1 MNVRAALHRPN
12 ASRLAW
18 RVLAMAVWSSMIP
31 LLTACGTSPE
41 ELIARKWV
49 EESWAYEKLDRPPD
63 ALRRF
68 EGIRIGA
75 FEGRAV
81 YRHEAEYWRLYPDR
95 RFEISLS
102 SGEVLR
108 GRWRL
113 KGRGHI
119 LTLRH
124 ERGGVEE
131 FDVKDLSADR
141 LVLNFDL
148 GMEVRG
154 IGSLTFRQGEPK
166 ADIEPAR
173 EAGEIS

>member
-1 MNVRAALHRPN
+1 MSWQSAFPFLRRAALPFLLL
-12 ASRLAW
+12 SS
-18 RVLAMAVWSSMIP
+18 MAVMV
-31 LLTACGTSPE
+31 TGCGTSPE
-41 ELIARKWV
+41 ELIASKWV
-49 EESWAYEKLDRPPD
+49 ESSWSYEKLDRPPD
-63 ALRRF
+63 EMRRF
-68 EGIRIGA
+68 EGIRVVA
-75 FEGRAV
+75 FEGRSV
-81 YRHEAEYWRLYPDR
+81 FRHEAEYWRLYPDH

-124 ERGGVEE
+124 DRGGVEV
-131 FDVKDLSADR
+131 FDVKDISTER

-154 IGSLTFRQGEPK
+154 IGSLTFRRGVEH
-166 ADIEPAR
+166 ADAPASER
-173 EAGEIS
+173 ERGGLS

>member
-1 MNVRAALHRPN
+1 MLSLALLAAT
-12 ASRLAW
+12 LA
-18 RVLAMAVWSSMIP
+18 LA
-31 LLTACGTSPE
+31 TGCGPSPE
-41 ELIARKWV
+41 ELIAEKWV
-49 EESWAYEKLDRPPD
+49 ESSWSYEKLDRPTD
-63 ALRRF
+63 EMRRF
-68 EGIRIGA
+68 EGIRIAA

-81 YRHEAEYWRLYPDR
+81 FRHEAEYWRLYPDG

-102 SGEVLR
+102 SGEMLR

-124 ERGGVEE
+124 ERGGVEV
-131 FDVKDLSADR
+131 FDVKDISADR

-154 IGSLTFRQGEPK
+154 VGSLTFRRGDDRQEESPGEQ
-166 ADIEPAR
+166 
-173 EAGEIS
+173 AGGLS

>member
-1 MNVRAALHRPN
+1 LSLKSAVQVARRRLVPLALAAL
-12 ASRLAW
+12 L
-18 RVLAMAVWSSMIP
+18 P
-31 LLTACGTSPE
+31 LLGGCGPSPE
-41 ELIARKWV
+41 ELIVSKWV
-49 EESWAYEKLDRPPD
+49 EASWSYEKLDRPPD
-63 ALRRF
+63 EMRRF
-68 EGIRIGA
+68 EGIRIAA
-75 FEGRAV
+75 FEGRTV
-81 YRHEAEYWRLYPDR
+81 YRHEAEYWRLYPDH

-124 ERGGVEE
+124 DRGGVEV
-131 FDVKDLSADR
+131 FDVKDVSTER

-154 IGSLTFRQGEPK
+154 VGSLTFRRGEPSS
-166 ADIEPAR
+166 ER
-173 EAGEIS
+173 SAGAGDLGGLS